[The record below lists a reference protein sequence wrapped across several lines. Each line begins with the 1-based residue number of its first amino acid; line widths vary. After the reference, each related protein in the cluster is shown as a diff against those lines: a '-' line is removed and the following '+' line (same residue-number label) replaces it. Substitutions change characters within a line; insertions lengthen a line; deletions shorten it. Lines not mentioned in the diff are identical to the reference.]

1 MTILQLLK
9 TAPITTLLLASFIG
23 LFVLQIVSGVDA
35 NNPSTEALL
44 SWGANALPFTMSD
57 QPWRLVSSAFLHIGL
72 MHLLFNGFA
81 MYFFGQIAEPMF
93 GSAKF
98 LALFLLAAIG
108 GNLLNNY
115 VTWQGIIDGTGQ
127 PGISAGASGGIM
139 GIGAALL
146 IAALFKI
153 SVNGMVLNLKSLIF
167 IMGINLVYGFA
178 VPGID
183 NAGHIGGA
191 ITGLVIALAFAIG
204 YRQRL
209 AVAMQNTAIYQQ
221 RNANPYQTTYH
232 YGEQDNG
239 QYNSKYNSQYDTQYN
254 AQYNDQLD
262 NQSRYDSSDDAH
274 LPSLDTDFNNQNAG
288 LDSHHSTLDRYDS
301 EIDSDD
307 SNTRDIRS
315 NDMNHSTVRHTAS
328 HDHPDHNNITQP
340 TAPPRE
346 PIKPAIIWQ
355 LLPWFM
361 MLLISISFVWWWQDI
376 HEQLLQVLKSIE

>member
-1 MTILQLLK
+1 MTIQQLLK

-23 LFVLQIVSGVDA
+23 LFIMQILTGVDA
-35 NNPSTEALL
+35 NNPSTESLL
-44 SWGANALPFTMSD
+44 NWGANALPYTMQE

-98 LALFLLAAIG
+98 LALFLLSAIG
-108 GNLLNNY
+108 GNLLNSY
-115 VTWQGIIDGTGQ
+115 VTWQDIIAGTGQ
-127 PGISAGASGGIM
+127 PGLSAGASGGIM

-191 ITGLVIALAFAIG
+191 ITGLIIALAFAIG

-209 AVAMQNTAIYQQ
+209 AVALQNAAIQQ
-221 RNANPYQTTYH
+221 RTFNPYQTNYSYSTH
-232 YGEQDNG
+232 DNTPYNH
-239 QYNSKYNSQYDTQYN
+239 QYSDP
-254 AQYNDQLD
+254 YNDQHD
-262 NQSRYDSSDDAH
+262 NQAHYDAEPNDQSPHLDANSSNQEIAYDDHDVNTPNMHRDAANSVTDIH
-274 LPSLDTDFNNQNAG
+274 PSLNN
-288 LDSHHSTLDRYDS
+288 SPVH
-301 EIDSDD
+301 
-307 SNTRDIRS
+307 NTAIEPK
-315 NDMNHSTVRHTAS
+315 VLKKAS
-328 HDHPDHNNITQP
+328 
-340 TAPPRE
+340 
-346 PIKPAIIWQ
+346 IIWQ
-355 LLPWFM
+355 LLPWVA
-361 MLLISISFVWWWQDI
+361 MLLISIGFVWWWQDI
-376 HEQLLQVLKSIE
+376 HQQILQVLKAIE

>member
-1 MTILQLLK
+1 MTIQQLLK
-9 TAPITTLLLASFIG
+9 TAPVTTLLLISFIG
-23 LFVLQIVSGVDA
+23 LFFMQVLSGVDA

-44 SWGANALPFTMSD
+44 KWGANALPYTMD
-57 QPWRLVSSAFLHIGL
+57 NEPWRLASSAFLHIGL

-115 VTWQGIIDGTGQ
+115 VTWQGILDGTGQ
-127 PGISAGASGGIM
+127 PGLSAGASGGIM

-153 SVNGMVLNLKSLIF
+153 SVNGMVLNLKSLII

-191 ITGLVIALAFAIG
+191 VTGLVIALAFAIA

-209 AVAMQNTAIYQQ
+209 AATLQNVPSAAQDIYH
-221 RNANPYQTTYH
+221 TTYINSPRF
-232 YGEQDNG
+232 DNEG
-239 QYNSKYNSQYDTQYN
+239 NFDNNSSFNH
-254 AQYNDQLD
+254 
-262 NQSRYDSSDDAH
+262 DSAVN
-274 LPSLDTDFNNQNAG
+274 LP
-288 LDSHHSTLDRYDS
+288 LDSYANQAAL
-301 EIDSDD
+301 
-307 SNTRDIRS
+307 
-315 NDMNHSTVRHTAS
+315 NHSKINEQQTVTKS
-328 HDHPDHNNITQP
+328 TF
-340 TAPPRE
+340 
-346 PIKPAIIWQ
+346 IWQ
-355 LLPWFM
+355 LLPWLV
-361 MLLISISFVWWWQDI
+361 MLLISIGFIWWWQDI
-376 HEQLLQVLKSIE
+376 HQQILQVLAAIE

>member
-1 MTILQLLK
+1 MTIQQLLK
-9 TAPITTLLLASFIG
+9 TAPVTTLLLVSFIG
-23 LFVLQIVSGVDA
+23 LFIMQVLSGVDA

-44 SWGANALPFTMSD
+44 KWGANALPYTMDSE
-57 QPWRLVSSAFLHIGL
+57 PWRLASSAFLHIGL

-108 GNLLNNY
+108 GNLLNNHI
-115 VTWQGIIDGTGQ
+115 TWQGILDGTGQ

-153 SVNGMVLNLKSLIF
+153 SVNGMVLNLKSLII

-191 ITGLVIALAFAIG
+191 VTGLVIALAFAIA

-209 AVAMQNTAIYQQ
+209 AVTLQNMPSRAQDIYQ
-221 RNANPYQTTYH
+221 ATYI
-232 YGEQDNG
+232 
-239 QYNSKYNSQYDTQYN
+239 NSPT
-254 AQYNDQLD
+254 
-262 NQSRYDSSDDAH
+262 SS
-274 LPSLDTDFNNQNAG
+274 DTDFSIPTSNHAPRFDNEGNFDNNSSFNHDSAVNLP
-288 LDSHHSTLDRYDS
+288 LDSYANQAALNHGKINEQQTATKSTL
-301 EIDSDD
+301 
-307 SNTRDIRS
+307 
-315 NDMNHSTVRHTAS
+315 
-328 HDHPDHNNITQP
+328 
-340 TAPPRE
+340 
-346 PIKPAIIWQ
+346 IWQ
-355 LLPWFM
+355 LLPWLV
-361 MLLISISFVWWWQDI
+361 MLLISIGFVWWWQDI
-376 HEQLLQVLKSIE
+376 HQQILQVLAAIE

>member
-1 MTILQLLK
+1 MTIQQLLK
-9 TAPITTLLLASFIG
+9 TAPVTTLLLASFIG
-23 LFVLQIVSGVDA
+23 LFVMQILTGVDA

-44 SWGANALPFTMSD
+44 KWGANALPFTMGD
-57 QPWRLVSSAFLHIGL
+57 DPWRLVSSAFLHIGL

-108 GNLLNNY
+108 GNLLNSY
-115 VTWQGIIDGTGQ
+115 VTWQSILDGTGQ
-127 PGISAGASGGIM
+127 PGLSAGASGGIM

-209 AVAMQNTAIYQQ
+209 AVAIQNAAIQQQRTLNAYQTNYSYSTHNNSPYDSQYSGQYREQHDNQGRYDANSIDQSPHLDANSTEQDTAFANNETNTADIYAESVT
-221 RNANPYQTTYH
+221 AN
-232 YGEQDNG
+232 
-239 QYNSKYNSQYDTQYN
+239 NSPLSNEAVHNSIEPK
-254 AQYNDQLD
+254 ALKK
-262 NQSRYDSSDDAH
+262 
-274 LPSLDTDFNNQNAG
+274 PS
-288 LDSHHSTLDRYDS
+288 
-301 EIDSDD
+301 
-307 SNTRDIRS
+307 
-315 NDMNHSTVRHTAS
+315 
-328 HDHPDHNNITQP
+328 
-340 TAPPRE
+340 
-346 PIKPAIIWQ
+346 IIWQ
-355 LLPWFM
+355 LLPWLA
-361 MLLISISFVWWWQDI
+361 MLLISIGFVWWWQDI
-376 HEQLLQVLKSIE
+376 HQQLLQVLKAIE

>member
-1 MTILQLLK
+1 MTIQQLLK
-9 TAPITTLLLASFIG
+9 TAPVTTLLLISFIG
-23 LFVLQIVSGVDA
+23 LFIIQVLTGVDA

-44 SWGANALPFTMSD
+44 KWGANALPYTMD
-57 QPWRLVSSAFLHIGL
+57 NEPWRLASSAFLHIGL

-115 VTWQGIIDGTGQ
+115 VTWQGILDGTGQ
-127 PGISAGASGGIM
+127 PGLSAGASGGIM

-153 SVNGMVLNLKSLIF
+153 SVNGMVLNLKSLII

-191 ITGLVIALAFAIG
+191 VTGLVIALAFAIA

-209 AVAMQNTAIYQQ
+209 AATLQNMPSRAQDI
-221 RNANPYQTTYH
+221 YQTTYI
-232 YGEQDNG
+232 
-239 QYNSKYNSQYDTQYN
+239 NSPT
-254 AQYNDQLD
+254 
-262 NQSRYDSSDDAH
+262 SS
-274 LPSLDTDFNNQNAG
+274 DTDFSIPTSNHAPRFDNEGNFDNNSSFNHDSAVNLP
-288 LDSHHSTLDRYDS
+288 LDSYANQAAL
-301 EIDSDD
+301 
-307 SNTRDIRS
+307 
-315 NDMNHSTVRHTAS
+315 NHSKINEQQTVTKS
-328 HDHPDHNNITQP
+328 TF
-340 TAPPRE
+340 
-346 PIKPAIIWQ
+346 IWQ
-355 LLPWFM
+355 LLPWLV
-361 MLLISISFVWWWQDI
+361 MLLISIGFIWWWQDI
-376 HEQLLQVLKSIE
+376 HQQILQVLAAIE

>member
-1 MTILQLLK
+1 MTIQQLLK
-9 TAPITTLLLASFIG
+9 TAPVTTLLLVSFIG
-23 LFVLQIVSGVDA
+23 LFIMQVLSGVDA

-44 SWGANALPFTMSD
+44 KWGANALPYTMD
-57 QPWRLVSSAFLHIGL
+57 NEPWRLASSAFLHIGL

-115 VTWQGIIDGTGQ
+115 ITWQGILDGTGQ
-127 PGISAGASGGIM
+127 PGLSAGASGGIM

-153 SVNGMVLNLKSLIF
+153 SVNGMVLNLKSLII

-191 ITGLVIALAFAIG
+191 VTGLVIALAFAIA

-209 AVAMQNTAIYQQ
+209 AATLQNVPSAAQDI
-221 RNANPYQTTYH
+221 YQTTYINSPRF
-232 YGEQDNG
+232 DNEG
-239 QYNSKYNSQYDTQYN
+239 NFDNNSSFNH
-254 AQYNDQLD
+254 
-262 NQSRYDSSDDAH
+262 DSAVN
-274 LPSLDTDFNNQNAG
+274 LP
-288 LDSHHSTLDRYDS
+288 LDSHANQAALNHGKINQQQTVTKSTL
-301 EIDSDD
+301 
-307 SNTRDIRS
+307 
-315 NDMNHSTVRHTAS
+315 
-328 HDHPDHNNITQP
+328 
-340 TAPPRE
+340 
-346 PIKPAIIWQ
+346 IWQ
-355 LLPWFM
+355 LLPWLV
-361 MLLISISFVWWWQDI
+361 MLLISIGFIWWWQDI
-376 HEQLLQVLKSIE
+376 HQQILQVLAAIE

>member
-1 MTILQLLK
+1 MTIQQLLK
-9 TAPITTLLLASFIG
+9 TAPVTTLLLISFIG
-23 LFVLQIVSGVDA
+23 LFFMQVLSGVDA

-44 SWGANALPFTMSD
+44 KWGANALPYTMD
-57 QPWRLVSSAFLHIGL
+57 NEPWRLASSAFLHIGL

-115 VTWQGIIDGTGQ
+115 VTWQGILDGTGQ
-127 PGISAGASGGIM
+127 PGLSAGASGGIM

-153 SVNGMVLNLKSLIF
+153 SVNGMVLNLKSLII

-191 ITGLVIALAFAIG
+191 VTGLVIALAFAIA

-209 AVAMQNTAIYQQ
+209 AATLQNMPSRAQDIYQ
-221 RNANPYQTTYH
+221 ATYINSFRF
-232 YGEQDNG
+232 DNDG
-239 QYNSKYNSQYDTQYN
+239 NFDNNSSFNH
-254 AQYNDQLD
+254 
-262 NQSRYDSSDDAH
+262 DSAVN
-274 LPSLDTDFNNQNAG
+274 LP
-288 LDSHHSTLDRYDS
+288 LDSYANQAALNHSKINEQQTATKSTL
-301 EIDSDD
+301 
-307 SNTRDIRS
+307 
-315 NDMNHSTVRHTAS
+315 
-328 HDHPDHNNITQP
+328 
-340 TAPPRE
+340 
-346 PIKPAIIWQ
+346 IWQ
-355 LLPWFM
+355 LLPWLV
-361 MLLISISFVWWWQDI
+361 MLLISIGFVWWWQDI
-376 HEQLLQVLKSIE
+376 HQQILQVLAAIE

>member
-1 MTILQLLK
+1 MTIQQLLK
-9 TAPITTLLLASFIG
+9 TAPVTTLLLASFIG
-23 LFVLQIVSGVDA
+23 LFIMQVLTGVDA
-35 NNPSTEALL
+35 NNPSTESLL
-44 SWGANALPFTMSD
+44 NWGANALPYTMQE

-108 GNLLNNY
+108 GNLLNSY
-115 VTWQGIIDGTGQ
+115 ITWQDIIAGTGQ
-127 PGISAGASGGIM
+127 PGLSAGASGGIM

-153 SVNGMVLNLKSLIF
+153 SVNGMVLNFKSLIF

-209 AVAMQNTAIYQQ
+209 AVALQNAAIQQQ
-221 RNANPYQTTYH
+221 RHINPYQTSYQYH
-232 YGEQDNG
+232 TQDNTS
-239 QYNSKYNSQYDTQYN
+239 YNS
-254 AQYNDQLD
+254 QYNDQLD
-262 NQSRYDSSDDAH
+262 NQGHYDAEPNDQSPHLDANSIDEKVAYDDYDVNTSDMH
-274 LPSLDTDFNNQNAG
+274 
-288 LDSHHSTLDRYDS
+288 
-301 EIDSDD
+301 
-307 SNTRDIRS
+307 
-315 NDMNHSTVRHTAS
+315 HTA
-328 HDHPDHNNITQP
+328 I
-340 TAPPRE
+340 E
-346 PIKPAIIWQ
+346 PKALKKASFIWQ
-355 LLPWFM
+355 LLPWM
-361 MLLISISFVWWWQDI
+361 AMLLISIGFVWWWQDI
-376 HEQLLQVLKSIE
+376 HQQILQVLKAIE